1 MFPDYYKRLGVNNNT
16 PRGEIKKA
24 YRTLALKY
32 HPDRNRNHNAHD
44 IFIGINEAYSI
55 LYDKQA
61 KAKYDI
67 EYRRHKQRQGD
78 YTYESD
84 NPFDNDDL
92 NRKAARAKKK
102 AARYAAMAF
111 IKFSNHLV
119 GVFKSILLLIKNMV
133 LFIAYTLL
141 GIFGVFI
148 MLIGLYSIGNG
159 MYLNWDLFVTLRG
172 VIIFFPGFLLI
183 NVADRNKTLLKELY
197 VGLRAFGGL
206 LTLIGLSHLALRL
219 LLNGGSSGIS
229 YGIVVSIIG
238 ILFWIVSYR
247 KLKAH
252 TDLQSAS
259 TTK

>member
-1 MFPDYYKRLGVNNNT
+1 MFPDYYKRLGVNSNT

-32 HPDRNRNHNAHD
+32 HPDRNKNSNAHD

-55 LYDKQA
+55 LYDNRA
-61 KAKYDI
+61 RAKYDI
-67 EYRRHKQRQGD
+67 EYRRHKQREGH

-92 NRKAARAKKK
+92 NRKARRAKKK
-102 AARYAAMAF
+102 AAQYAAMAF

-119 GVFKSILLLIKNMV
+119 GVFRSILVLIKNMV

-141 GIFGVFI
+141 GVFGVFI

-159 MYLNWDLFVTLRG
+159 MYLNWDLFITLRG

-183 NVADRNKTLLKELY
+183 NVADRNKTLLRELY
-197 VGLRAFGGL
+197 VGLRAFGTI
-206 LTLIGLSHLALRL
+206 LTLIGLSHLTFRL
-219 LLNGGSSGIS
+219 ITSGVSVDIS
-229 YGIVVSIIG
+229 YGIVLSIIG
-238 ILFWIVSYR
+238 ISFWIISYR

-252 TDLQSAS
+252 ADL
-259 TTK
+259 TTT